1 MYITIILIISAFFG
15 CLWLIDLYMRYIENK
30 DISTIQKRERNKL
43 LKEQH
48 KANEQLRKEQNKEDN
63 NKLFARDFQ

>member
-1 MYITIILIISAFFG
+1 MYITIILIISSFFC
-15 CLWLIDLYMRYIENK
+15 CLWLIDLYFRYMENK